1 MKGMTV
7 IEMGGLA
14 SAFVAIITLVSK
26 IIQLITAIQRL
37 ITRLDV
43 MATELDQQK
52 TAQKRLDE
60 RIQVVENTLMETA
73 FRFQAVES
81 KLTHL
86 VERVK
91 EMMAECL

>member
-1 MKGMTV
+1 MTA

-43 MATELDQQK
+43 MASELNQQKDQQK
-52 TAQKRLDE
+52 SLSD
-60 RIQVVENTLMETA
+60 RIQVAENTLMETA
-73 FRFQAVES
+73 FRFQAVDK
-81 KLTHL
+81 KLNHL
-86 VERVK
+86 VDWLK
-91 EMMAECL
+91 EMSEECV

>member
-1 MKGMTV
+1 MTL

-43 MATELDQQK
+43 MAEELNQQK
-52 TAQKRLDE
+52 DRQEALHE

-73 FRFQAVES
+73 FRFQAVD
-81 KLTHL
+81 KQLTTL

-91 EMMAECL
+91 EMMAECF

>member
-1 MKGMTV
+1 MTL

-43 MATELDQQK
+43 MAEELNQQK
-52 TAQKRLDE
+52 DRQEALHE
-60 RIQVVENTLMETA
+60 RIQVVEKTLMETA
-73 FRFQAVES
+73 FRFQAVD
-81 KLTHL
+81 KQLTTL

-91 EMMAECL
+91 EMMAECF